1 MAEDTYITIIGNLTA
16 DPELR
21 FTPAG
26 QGVANF
32 TVAQTPRIFDRNTNE
47 WRDGEALFMR
57 CNIWREAAE
66 NVAETLIRGSRVIV
80 TGKLVSRTWQTR
92 EGEKRTTVE
101 LQVSDI
107 GPSLRFATAKVTKTT
122 RTGTAAQSAPVASDD
137 PWQNRPAAQS
147 PALAG
152 VGARAQDDEPPF

>member
-1 MAEDTYITIIGNLTA
+1 MAEETYITIIGNLTA
-16 DPELR
+16 DPEIR
-21 FTPAG
+21 FTPGGLA
-26 QGVANF
+26 VANF
-32 TVAQTPRIFDRNTNE
+32 TVAQTPRVFDRATNS

-66 NVAETLIRGSRVIV
+66 NVAESLVRGARVIV
-80 TGKLVSRTWQTR
+80 TGKLVSRTWETR

-101 LQVSDI
+101 LQVVEM
-107 GPSLRFATAKVTKTT
+107 GPSLRFATAQVTKIT
-122 RTGTAAQSAPVASDD
+122 RNGGSAPSAPAASDD
-137 PWQNRPAAQS
+137 PWQNANAAQS

>member
-16 DPELR
+16 DPEIR
-21 FTPAG
+21 FTPSG
-26 QGVANF
+26 QAVANF
-32 TVAQTPRIFDRNTNE
+32 TVAQTPRIFDRTTNS

-66 NVAETLIRGSRVIV
+66 NVAESLVRGARVIV
-80 TGKLVSRTWQTR
+80 TGKLVSRTWETR

-101 LQVSDI
+101 LQVI
-107 GPSLRFATAKVTKTT
+107 EMGPSLRFAIAQVT
-122 RTGTAAQSAPVASDD
+122 RNARNGSPAQSAPAVSDD
-137 PWQNRPAAQS
+137 PWQPATQS